1 MKLEKLGPVGPEIW
15 SAGAKLPL
23 FRGAPNS
30 CERSIRGEQGITTRK
45 NLQQTIKLR

>member
-23 FRGAPNS
+23 FRGAPILARVVS
-30 CERSIRGEQGITTRK
+30 AASKE
-45 NLQQTIKLR
+45 LQQERTYNKQSN